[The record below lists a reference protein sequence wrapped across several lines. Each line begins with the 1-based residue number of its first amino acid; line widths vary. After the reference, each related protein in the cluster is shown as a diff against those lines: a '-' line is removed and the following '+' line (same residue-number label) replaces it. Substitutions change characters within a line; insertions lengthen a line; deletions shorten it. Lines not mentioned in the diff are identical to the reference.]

1 MVGYLYPEV
10 SKYVAKIFCCWDDV
24 VTCENYISVKC
35 LLISVSQSVTKVSRR
50 PKFNV
55 ALMSGRNPHMFINEY
70 ENTFVWVSRQND
82 LTLFLSTLNVKKGGV
97 GLKLK
102 YVNTS
107 KTFSIWAGGM
117 LVISMFLMLIFSKE
131 VR

>member
-102 YVNTS
+102 YVKTS
-107 KTFSIWAGGM
+107 KTLATTTIQAVPMKGCS
-117 LVISMFLMLIFSKE
+117 LNDHDSHC
-131 VR
+131 

>member
-97 GLKLK
+97 GLKLE
-102 YVNTS
+102 YVIFVQNTGHHNHS
-107 KTFSIWAGGM
+107 SYTQKGVCLNDHDSHC
-117 LVISMFLMLIFSKE
+117 
-131 VR
+131 

>member
-55 ALMSGRNPHMFINEY
+55 APISGRNPHMFINEY

-82 LTLFLSTLNVKKGGV
+82 LTLFSSTLNVKKGGV
-97 GLKLK
+97 GLKLE
-102 YVNTS
+102 YV
-107 KTFSIWAGGM
+107 
-117 LVISMFLMLIFSKE
+117 IFVQNRDLE
-131 VR
+131 DLRAT